1 MQAATT
7 NQNSAR
13 KNSNR
18 NGPQKSPS
26 RLDLVLY
33 TLLVISSILL
43 MLPLVSLV
51 LTSFKT
57 FGESVGPFK
66 WLPAQFNLENYR
78 EVFKLRDFNYWNY
91 LGNTM
96 LIFVLKTLGTLVSC
110 TLAAYGYV
118 RFEYKYKNIFFALLL
133 TVIMLPGELLTI
145 PMYEVYLKL
154 GWYDTYYP
162 LYLAT
167 YFGTDVFMI
176 FLFRQFFIS
185 IPKELFE
192 AAQID
197 GASEFQMYSRIMV
210 PLSRPAIITCVL
222 LYFTGTY
229 NDIYTPLLYI
239 SSPQKYTMA
248 QGLRAI
254 EGIFN
259 NGSRDYI
266 VPWNLVSAATV
277 LSLIPV
283 LLVFVIAQR
292 QFMEGV
298 SRTGIKG

>member
-7 NQNSAR
+7 SR
-13 KNSNR
+13 T
-18 NGPQKSPS
+18 PSPRVSSRRALS

-33 TLLVISSILL
+33 TLLVVSSILL
-43 MLPLVSLV
+43 MLPLVSLI

-57 FGESVGPFK
+57 FNEAVGPFK
-66 WLPAQFNLENYR
+66 WIPAQFNLENYR

-96 LIFVLKTLGTLVSC
+96 LIFVLKTAGTLVSC

-118 RFEYKYKNIFFALLL
+118 RFEYRYKNIFFALLL

-176 FLFRQFFIS
+176 FLFRQFFMS

-197 GASEFQMYSRIMV
+197 GASEFQMYRRIMI

-254 EGIFN
+254 ESIFN

-298 SRTGIKG
+298 SRSGIKG

>member
-1 MQAATT
+1 MQAPISP
-7 NQNSAR
+7 QKPVPRDSSR
-13 KNSNR
+13 DSNR
-18 NGPQKSPS
+18 LNIF
-26 RLDLVLY
+26 LY
-33 TLLVISSILL
+33 TMLVISSVIL
-43 MLPLVSLV
+43 MLPLISLI

-57 FGESVGPFK
+57 FGEAVGPFK
-66 WLPAQFNLENYR
+66 WIPAQFNLENYQA
-78 EVFKLRDFNYWNY
+78 VFKLRDFNYWNY

-96 LIFVLKTLGTLVSC
+96 LIFVLKTAGTLISC
-110 TLAAYGYV
+110 SLAAYGYA
-118 RFEYKYKNIFFALLL
+118 RFNYKYKGIFFGLLL

-176 FLFRQFFIS
+176 FLFRQFFMS

-197 GASEFQMYSRIMV
+197 GASEFQMYRRIML
-210 PLSRPAIITCVL
+210 PLSRPAIITCIL

-254 EGIFN
+254 ESIFN

-283 LLVFVIAQR
+283 LLVFAIAQR

-298 SRTGIKG
+298 SRSGIKG